1 MYNGLSYNLEP
12 STNFITWMRI
22 KEEMITVR
30 NGIDKITYKIL
41 VGKLEGIDSLGEIE
55 VDA

>member
-1 MYNGLSYNLEP
+1 
-12 STNFITWMRI
+12 
-22 KEEMITVR
+22 MITVR